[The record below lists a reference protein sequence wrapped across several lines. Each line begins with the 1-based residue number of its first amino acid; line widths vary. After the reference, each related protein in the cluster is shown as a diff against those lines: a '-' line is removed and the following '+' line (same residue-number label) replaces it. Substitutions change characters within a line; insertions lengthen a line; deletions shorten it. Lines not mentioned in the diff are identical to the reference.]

1 MLRLL
6 AFRIFVLAQKLAP
19 LCVHLHRHKKI
30 KIHKK
35 HSSCATTSILREL
48 TAINYNFFS
57 ALQSNKAFQTPL
69 AYENK
74 LIPGFNRWPFPLPI
88 KGM

>member
-1 MLRLL
+1 MLRLF
-6 AFRIFVLAQKLAP
+6 AFRIFVLALKLAP
-19 LCVHLHRHKKI
+19 LCVHRHKKI
-30 KIHKK
+30 KIYKK

-74 LIPGFNRWPFPLPI
+74 LIPGFNRWPFPSPR
-88 KGM
+88 KRM